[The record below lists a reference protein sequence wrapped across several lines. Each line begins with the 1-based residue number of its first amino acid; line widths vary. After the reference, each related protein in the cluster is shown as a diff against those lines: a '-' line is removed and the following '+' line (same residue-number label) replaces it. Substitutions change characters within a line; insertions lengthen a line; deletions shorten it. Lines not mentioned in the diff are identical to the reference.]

1 MVIHHPAKFSGH
13 RYCCSGDMM
22 FLGVEGQ
29 DSTYL
34 PFSPRVWYAMLS
46 HTKFQD
52 TDTIT
57 CRCAQW

>member
-1 MVIHHPAKFSGH
+1 MVIHHPAKFGGH

-34 PFSPRVWYAMLS
+34 PFSPPLLFISGGYGMLCS
-46 HTKFQD
+46 PTRSFRTQ
-52 TDTIT
+52 T
-57 CRCAQW
+57 Q